1 MPQPIIYQEL
11 YEHERIIQFLEVN
24 ELNKNKRYMR
34 NYVSVIGRYLIY
46 RKISLDEYFNL
57 LKTNP
62 EEEITKVLE
71 YRTHLKALGKA
82 DQTPYLKRLMRFFG
96 IKFPRYKHPIR
107 KKAIMYFI
115 DDVEDKY
122 MIEFMELQQGLS
134 DGSKRRINRALRE
147 FCQFVDLSPSKLYQQ
162 IEKGILDVKKL
173 GRMIIN
179 FKHTRENPTP
189 ELEKKYRWFAISHK
203 FVKLKTFYV
212 NQFFEMVC
220 LVKPI
225 YKSSQL
231 GKSESGIDVS
241 KRIVITKNEVKQL
254 SDRMNINQKCLLFGL
269 FESGLY
275 AKELV
280 KLTYEKIKHVL
291 DLKATLEETKDCVVF
306 FNRRSKS
313 KVGHFAVIGKQT
325 LYYLQQKLAERI
337 RMYSNE
343 EPYQLQDNEYV
354 FSENISPMRKLNA
367 SSVNNMIRD
376 KSLSCGI
383 EKITCRDLRRT
394 FISLLSESNR
404 IPIEHRQILYG
415 HTNKLMSAKAYT
427 VSDFVTYEEFYSRSY
442 YECFFLEYDDLKY
455 HSLEEE
461 NREIRTALREVS
473 KVLEDIFLAYS
484 DPLGQTKLTK
494 EDLERILKRLRTTKT

>member
-1 MPQPIIYQEL
+1 MSKATIHQEL
-11 YEHERIIQFLEVN
+11 YEHEQIIRFLEVT
-24 ELNKNKRYMR
+24 ELNKDKNYMR
-34 NYVSVIGRYLIY
+34 NYVSIIGRYLIH
-46 RKISLDEYFNL
+46 RDITIDEYFNL
-57 LKTNP
+57 LKTKP
-62 EEEITKVLE
+62 EEEINKVLE
-71 YRTHLKALGKA
+71 YRTHLKAIGKP
-82 DQTPYLKRLMRFFG
+82 DRTPYLKRVMRFFG

-107 KKAIMYFI
+107 KKAILYFI
-115 DDVEDKY
+115 DDIEDQY
-122 MIEFMELQQGLS
+122 MVEFMELQKGLTYS
-134 DGSKRRINRALRE
+134 SQRKINRALYE
-147 FCQFVDLSPSKLYQQ
+147 FCQFVDLSPGELYQQ

-173 GRMIIN
+173 GRMIID
-179 FKHTRENPTP
+179 FKYNRENPTS
-189 ELEKKYRWFAISHK
+189 EQEENYQWSTISHK
-203 FVKLKTFYV
+203 FVKSKTHYI

-231 GKSESGIDVS
+231 GKSESGIDIS
-241 KRIVITKNEVKQL
+241 KRGIITKNEVRQL
-254 SDRMNINQKCLLFGL
+254 SDRMTLNQKCVLFGL

-280 KLTYEKIKHVL
+280 KLTYEEIKHVL
-291 DLKATLEETKDCVVF
+291 DLNATLEETRECVVF
-306 FNRRSKS
+306 FNRRSKT

-325 LYYLQQKLAERI
+325 IYYLQQKLAERI

-354 FSENISPMRKLNA
+354 FSENISPMRKPNTT
-367 SSVNNMIRD
+367 SINNMIRD

-427 VSDFVTYEEFYSRSY
+427 VSDFAKYEEFYSRSY

-473 KVLEDIFLAYS
+473 KVLESLFSVYS
-484 DPLGQTKLTK
+484 DPAGQTKLTK
-494 EDLERILKRLRTTKT
+494 EDLEKAIDQLRTLGK